1 MRFLNAAGACGYG
14 MAMKQ
19 ASRSARGGPVR
30 VKITAGTEDDLVPIV
45 GILNYTA
52 ANSTARFETR
62 PVSVAERRDWFGQF
76 SATGPYRLDPANRV
90 FRRLAGDFGPYPR
103 ACGTLPTVFTSGVMT
118 SPTMA
123 FISPRLL
130 RCG

>member
-1 MRFLNAAGACGYG
+1 

-19 ASRSARGGPVR
+19 ASRSGQGGPVR
-30 VKITAGTEDDLVPIV
+30 VKITAGTGDDLVAIA

-76 SATGPYRLDPANRV
+76 SATGPYRLVVARDGDQVLGYACSQRYRDHEA
-90 FRRLAGDFGPYPR
+90 FR
-103 ACGTLPTVFTSGVMT
+103 
-118 SPTMA
+118 
-123 FISPRLL
+123 
-130 RCG
+130 